1 MTTVSRAGRA
11 SATETRLALVHA
23 AERLVAEHGVSGFST
38 QLLHLKAGVR
48 NVSALQY
55 YFGSRAALIRSV
67 WSYRMGVI
75 NPQRIELLESAS
87 PFDLNA
93 VVEAIILP
101 LAGQLVPRPEGNYY
115 LRFLE
120 RLDRDQEDQFFG
132 PHLET
137 KGLLLALTALRQIIA
152 ARYPNSV
159 EIRLRF
165 ASIQITSCLA
175 GLETDI
181 ERGEVAVESLSAM
194 VGALKRSVVA
204 ALLAPEAI
212 A

>member
-1 MTTVSRAGRA
+1 MKTIGRKPRA

-23 AERLVAEHGVSGFST
+23 AERLVAENGIFGFST

-55 YFGSRAALIRSV
+55 YFGSRAALIRAV
-67 WSYRMGVI
+67 WSYRMAAI
-75 NPQRIELLESAS
+75 NPRRI
-87 PFDLNA
+87 DMLNA
-93 VVEAIILP
+93 ASLVDLDAVIAAIILP
-101 LAGQLVPRPEGNYY
+101 LADQLAPRPEGNFY

-120 RLDRDQEDQFFG
+120 RLDREPIDKFCG

-137 KGLLLALTALRQIIA
+137 KGLLLALTALRQIIG
-152 ARYPNSV
+152 ARHPDSAD
-159 EIRLRF
+159 IRLRF

-175 GLETDI
+175 GLEADI
-181 ERGEVAVESLSAM
+181 ERGEVAVESLPSM
-194 VGALKRSVVA
+194 VGTLRRSVVA

-212 A
+212 G